1 MQQGQSIPEA
11 KSKENYNGYGIEWL
25 IRGAKELTLGRTTI
39 AVGAN
44 NPLHRHPNC
53 EEALY
58 VLSGRINHKI
68 AGTPDVVLA
77 TGEAIV
83 IPRNIN
89 HQAFNIGTEP
99 AVLLV
104 AFSSGDRQ
112 TIIQE

>member
-1 MQQGQSIPEA
+1 MQRPDNITDE
-11 KSKENYNGYGIEWL
+11 KSKESYSGYGIEWL

-58 VLSGRINHKI
+58 VLSGKINHKI
-68 AGTPDVVLA
+68 AGTTDVVLS
-77 TGEAIV
+77 TGQAIV
-83 IPRNIN
+83 IPRDIN
-89 HQAFNIGTEP
+89 HQAINIGSEP

-112 TIIQE
+112 TIIAK